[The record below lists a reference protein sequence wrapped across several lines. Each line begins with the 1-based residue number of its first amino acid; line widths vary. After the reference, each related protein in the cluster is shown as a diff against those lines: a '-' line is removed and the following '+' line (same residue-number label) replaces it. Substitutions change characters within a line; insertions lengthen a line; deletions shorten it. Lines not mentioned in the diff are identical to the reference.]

1 MLTTDPD
8 KPEPQHISRT
18 PSPKLLAEL
27 EVAENNRMAANALER
42 RTKWRGLAAV
52 VCVLL
57 VLWFFR
63 WELQVRHGDGAVA
76 YALNRLTGQ
85 IHFIR
90 ADESMPVLEEKPE
103 K

>member
-27 EVAENNRMAANALER
+27 EVAESNRLAATALER

-63 WELQVRHGDGAVA
+63 WELHVRHGDGAVA
-76 YALNRLTGQ
+76 YVLNRLTGKV
-85 IHFIR
+85 HFIR
-90 ADESMPVLEEKPE
+90 GDESMPVLEEKPE